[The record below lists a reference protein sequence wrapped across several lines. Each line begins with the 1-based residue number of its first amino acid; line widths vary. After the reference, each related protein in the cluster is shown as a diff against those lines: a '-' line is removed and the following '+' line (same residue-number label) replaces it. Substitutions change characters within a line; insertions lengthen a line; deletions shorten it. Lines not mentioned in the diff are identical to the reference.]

1 MLKCRENFNL
11 TLFTGSI
18 ALFLGAFLALQPT
31 VAFAKSYDEASFYE
45 SEDSLFPDVPVREK
59 AKSRATRLDRRAK
72 QEEKNM
78 TAGVQVGPH
87 ITYADRV
94 EKLQTDFPSGQA
106 GQSRVAPMAGV
117 YGEYLVVPFV
127 AGRVEL
133 NYVQKGFSIPFNLN
147 GTAGNV
153 DLMLHYV
160 ELPIFLKAQYRI
172 GRVTPFVLAGGS
184 AAYLVSAEGAGYYG
198 SKEISAKISDGYFG
212 IFFRTKEK

>member
-1 MLKCRENFNL
+1 
-11 TLFTGSI
+11 
-18 ALFLGAFLALQPT
+18 
-31 VAFAKSYDEASFYE
+31 
-45 SEDSLFPDVPVREK
+45 
-59 AKSRATRLDRRAK
+59 
-72 QEEKNM
+72 
-78 TAGVQVGPH
+78 VGPH

-198 SKEISAKISDGYFG
+198 SKEISAKISDGYFKSYDLSAQAGAGLEFDITSTTVFSLQGRYTHGLVNVINAGSNGVNADGLFQNRG
-212 IFFRTKEK
+212 ITAVSGLGYRF